1 MEANMM
7 AIRNPAADAAAL
19 TVRSP
24 LDSPER
30 RPHQIGSKRM
40 QDAYRVTLDALQ
52 RAGGPL
58 AHGTERRAGKTAKL
72 INLYTR
78 LNFGAS

>member
-1 MEANMM
+1 MEAIMM

-24 LDSPER
+24 LDSHER
-30 RPHQIGSKRM
+30 RPQQIGSKRM
-40 QDAYRVTLDALQ
+40 QDTYRFTLHALQ
-52 RAGGPL
+52 RAAGPL
-58 AHGTERRAGKTAKL
+58 AHGDERRASKTAKL

-78 LNFGAS
+78 LNFSAP